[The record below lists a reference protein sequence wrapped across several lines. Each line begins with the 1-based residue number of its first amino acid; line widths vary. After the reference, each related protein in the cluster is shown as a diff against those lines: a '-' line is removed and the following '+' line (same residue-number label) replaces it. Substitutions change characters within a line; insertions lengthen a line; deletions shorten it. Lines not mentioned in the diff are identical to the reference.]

1 MGTASI
7 SAGPRLLALGAA
19 GLPLALVVARLELAL
34 PQEQHRVRAL
44 VLAERDLILER
55 LGPTLQL
62 VKVILFTLLKVR
74 PRRPRCYFQ

>member
-7 SAGPRLLALGAA
+7 SAGPRLLGLGAA

-55 LGPTLQL
+55 LGRWGIEVLEC
-62 VKVILFTLLKVR
+62 FSS
-74 PRRPRCYFQ
+74 

>member
-7 SAGPRLLALGAA
+7 SAGPRLLGLGAA

-44 VLAERDLILER
+44 VLAERAFPG
-55 LGPTLQL
+55 LGG
-62 VKVILFTLLKVR
+62 
-74 PRRPRCYFQ
+74 